1 MILIFGGAYQGKTAY
16 AEEHFSG
23 RAIVNN
29 FDRLVLDWI
38 QADECVESNLQRF
51 ADENVDAVV
60 ICNDISCG
68 VVPIDP
74 VMRRWREEVG
84 RAMGMLSQRSDAVIR
99 LFCGIPT
106 KLK

>member
-16 AEEHFSG
+16 AEEHFSK
-23 RAIVNN
+23 RKTVNN

-51 ADENVDAVV
+51 ADENNDTVV

-74 VMRRWREEVG
+74 EIRRWREEVG
-84 RAMGMLSQRSDAVIR
+84 RAMWVLSQRSDTVIR
-99 LFCGIPT
+99 LFCGIPS
-106 KLK
+106 KL